1 VRGNLSTNQLS
12 AKPRKCKKLSISRYN
27 LALILSKHDM
37 HAPFYT
43 LTRFTT
49 LLFAVALGALAVLG
63 FAPFYLFPVSLL
75 SLMGIS
81 YLWIK
86 ANSPKAAFQLGFAFG
101 LGLYCVGIYWIYISL
116 HDFGGM
122 PWWFAGFCTFC
133 LCAFMALFVGLVGY
147 LANKIDTPIISIP
160 ILWGLSDWVRSWIFT
175 GFPWLT
181 MGYSQ
186 VPHSPLAGYMP
197 LVGVYGV
204 SVITVFVAAV
214 IGGWFVNSQQ
224 TIIYKRNTI
233 AALTLILVTGF
244 ILKAIEWTTP
254 IGKPI
259 SVALLQGN
267 IAQDEKWSPEAAQ
280 TTIELYL
287 NMINSSKAQLIVT
300 PETALPVISSQLA
313 PSIKEALSAH
323 AKQNGGDI
331 LVGMVQVDSSVTQP
345 DYDRYYN
352 SALSF
357 GSSSTQSY
365 SKNHLVPFGEFIPL
379 KQVLGWIYRDYLNIP
394 LSDLSR
400 GGTHQKPMRLADQNV
415 AVNICYE
422 DVFGEEIIRQLPAAT
437 LLVNMTNDAWY
448 GQSYAADQH
457 LQFSQARA
465 LETGRYMLRATN
477 TGATAAIDQHGYMLA
492 HVPHFTKTTLNISAQ
507 GYTGSTPYVTWGN
520 WPFIVFCFGVLAY
533 LLWRKRPLR

>member
-1 VRGNLSTNQLS
+1 MNYPLQSRLISSAQLFMKRAIFNAIFAKQNLI
-12 AKPRKCKKLSISRYN
+12 SI
-27 LALILSKHDM
+27 
-37 HAPFYT
+37 
-43 LTRFTT
+43 
-49 LLFAVALGALAVLG
+49 ALGALSVLG
-63 FAPFYLFPVSLL
+63 FAPFYIFPAPIIALIGLVV
-75 SLMGIS
+75 
-81 YLWIK
+81 LWAK
-86 ANSPKAAFQLGFAFG
+86 TDSAKMRFLLGFCFG

-133 LCAFMALFVGLVGY
+133 LCAFMALFPALVGLLTTRFGK
-147 LANKIDTPIISIP
+147 LMLSAP

-204 SVITVFVAAV
+204 SIITVF
-214 IGGWFVNSQQ
+214 
-224 TIIYKRNTI
+224 I
-233 AALTLILVTGF
+233 AALIGYWLANKHQSLIFKRNAIASLMLIIVAGGV
-244 ILKAIEWTTP
+244 LKVVEWTTP
-254 IGKPI
+254 IGMPI

-280 TTIELYL
+280 TTIDQYMQ
-287 NMINSSKAQLIVT
+287 MIMASNAQLIVT

-313 PSIKEALSAH
+313 PNIKDALSAK

-357 GSSSTQSY
+357 GSAETQVY

-379 KQVLGWIYRDYLNIP
+379 KQVFGWIYRDWLNIP

-400 GGTHQKPMRLADQNV
+400 GGTQQLPMNLAGQKV

-448 GQSYAADQH
+448 GQSYAAEQH
-457 LQFSQARA
+457 MQFSQARA

-477 TGATAAIDQHGYMLA
+477 TGATAAIDQHGYVLA
-492 HVPHFTKTTLNISAQ
+492 HVPHFIKTTLNVTAQ
-507 GYTGSTPYVTWGN
+507 AYAGSTPYVRWGN
-520 WPFIVFCFGVLAY
+520 WPFIVFCFSVLAV
-533 LLWRKRPLR
+533 LFVRKRAFLR